1 MDWTAAVSGGAGLLG
16 QLVGGLFGR
25 ANQKY
30 QNEWN
35 LEMWHRQNEYNSPIQ
50 QMARYQEAGLNPNLI
65 YSQGSPGNSQS
76 MPSSAENKYQP
87 DFSFVGNSLMQGMQ
101 SEQMQ
106 HQNEVLKAD
115 QRLKIVQALKT
126 SNEAYGIDLDNIRKL
141 LENDALPEQ
150 LRLDLAQRAEN
161 LTNKMNENALQLQQ
175 INFNA
180 DTYDS
185 RVGIVE
191 QEWNNLKQEFNNL
204 VASEKEILERIKWI
218 GPEAQSRINSNNAMA
233 NLSNAEAK
241 EIYALM
247 DDKLLELKSKVRLTD
262 AQKTEVQNR
271 IKKIITENKVASIQ
285 LSMLELMD
293 EVRREHP
300 EWFKNAEM
308 ARVWVDCLGTIGGEV
323 VDIVLNG
330 KKPAGKTAKVGFVK

>member
-1 MDWTAAVSGGAGLLG
+1 MDWTTAAVSGGAGLLG

-115 QRLKIVQALKT
+115 QNLKIVQALKA
-126 SNEAYGIDLDNIRKL
+126 SNEAYGIDLDNIRKM

-175 INFNA
+175 INLNA
-180 DTYDS
+180 DTYDD
-185 RVGIVE
+185 RVAFVSENLNLLKAQTASALAKAFLDTETAKQVAPNARSLRKLQANQGYYYSELAKVQDSIKKLNEQQKKNLAKSFDILSFEYDNLPQDKKVE
-191 QEWNNLKQEFNNL
+191 RIEAFYKALNNAIGDMKGSERERLLTL
-204 VASEKEILERIKWI
+204 VWRFVAETEGNHVSDLRKEIL
-218 GPEAQSRINSNNAMA
+218 G
-233 NLSNAEAK
+233 
-241 EIYALM
+241 Y
-247 DDKLLELKSKVRLTD
+247 
-262 AQKTEVQNR
+262 
-271 IKKIITENKVASIQ
+271 
-285 LSMLELMD
+285 
-293 EVRREHP
+293 
-300 EWFKNAEM
+300 
-308 ARVWVDCLGTIGGEV
+308 
-323 VDIVLNG
+323 
-330 KKPAGKTAKVGFVK
+330 